1 VTVNP
6 GGIAVLGGLWSGSGS
21 FTDPDFSADAFTA
34 TVNYGDKTPTV
45 PLTLTGTTFSLA
57 HSYTGIL
64 HPYTITVTVF
74 DSEGLSGTGKT
85 TVTVIL

>member
-1 VTVNP
+1 VNP

-34 TVNYGDKTPTV
+34 TVNYGDNTPTV

-64 HPYTITVTVF
+64 QPYTITVTVF
-74 DSEGLSGTGKT
+74 DGEGLSGTGKT